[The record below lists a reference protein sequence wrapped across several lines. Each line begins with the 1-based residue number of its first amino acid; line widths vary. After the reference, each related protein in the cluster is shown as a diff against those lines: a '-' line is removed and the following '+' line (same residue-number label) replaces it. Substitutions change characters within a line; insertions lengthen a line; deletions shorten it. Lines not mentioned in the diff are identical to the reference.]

1 MVTRVVVSLTKE
13 MPSLKSKSVAVSVI
27 KLETNETQTYLRESV
42 RNVLSSIS
50 TKTVGGNFLAVVSID
65 VVEILMEYA
74 KQVGLVDIKNQWL
87 YVISDSY
94 KNGNDLSHLKKLLGE
109 GDNVAFVYN
118 TTTYD
123 ISCVVSKVLVF
134 ILLAVIRC

>member
-50 TKTVGGNFLAVVSID
+50 TKTVGGNFLAIVSID

>member
-74 KQVGLVDIKNQWL
+74 KQVGLVNIKNQWL